1 MLGKRKTGQ
10 KLPKILCHLQMKK
23 KSRDEVKT
31 HSTASETDKV
41 FEALEMAEGVGTK
54 LEAVLKKIENL
65 VKLLKAA

>member
-1 MLGKRKTGQ
+1 MLGKRKNRS
-10 KLPKILCHLQMKK
+10 KASKDSLPSPDEK
-23 KSRDEVKT
+23 KSRDELKT
-31 HSTASETDKV
+31 HSTASVTDKV